1 MKTAWDPRILAMDI
15 SKVAESIHNFTGE
28 GHSEWRVAYFTIH
41 LLNYVFLL
49 NVVIIVG
56 RVYKFSPNY
65 SSSHLTYALLF
76 VIMNLVYTIVLY
88 VGLIQSY
95 FFDFLHFA

>member
-1 MKTAWDPRILAMDI
+1 MKTISIGRILNQDFAEFAPRIHD
-15 SKVAESIHNFTGE
+15 FTGE
-28 GHSEWRVAYFTIH
+28 GKSDWRAAYFSIH

-76 VIMNLVYTIVLY
+76 VIMNIAYTITLF
-88 VGLIQSY
+88 VG
-95 FFDFLHFA
+95 